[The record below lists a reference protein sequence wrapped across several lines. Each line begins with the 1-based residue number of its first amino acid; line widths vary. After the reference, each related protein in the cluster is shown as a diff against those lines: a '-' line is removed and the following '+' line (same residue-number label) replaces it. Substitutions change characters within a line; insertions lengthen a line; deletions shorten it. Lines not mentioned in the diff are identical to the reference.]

1 MITYRLSPW
10 PIWSF
15 HTVSAW
21 TLSASFGGICLHV
34 QHVDL
39 EPLWARLASNRAGQQ
54 VAANWSGTTELHWN
68 WKAPKENDQ
77 IVDLE
82 QIIWVWP
89 CVCVTLFVGI
99 LCRIYYRW
107 SKCNLFL
114 AAAIYWFLGWK
125 GHLSGHGVVS
135 FVSQWLEKRTWV
147 KALVSASFD
156 KPVDGVIRSK
166 VQICGWSCYT
176 KNCPNLWKSLFE
188 TSWNDPLQV
197 FQDGDR
203 LA

>member
-10 PIWSF
+10 PNWSF

-34 QHVDL
+34 QHVGL

-77 IVDLE
+77 IIDLE

-89 CVCVTLFVGI
+89 CQCVCVTLFVGI

-114 AAAIYWFLGWK
+114 AAAI
-125 GHLSGHGVVS
+125 
-135 FVSQWLEKRTWV
+135 
-147 KALVSASFD
+147 LVSWMKGSLVRPWRCQLCQPMAGEKNLSQSFSLCQLRQT
-156 KPVDGVIRSK
+156 G
-166 VQICGWSCYT
+166 GWGHSF
-176 KNCPNLWKSLFE
+176 KGPDLWMIMLH
-188 TSWNDPLQV
+188 
-197 FQDGDR
+197 
-203 LA
+203 